1 MRTRRTRRPRSHPSS
16 EAAHEEANVIAETI
30 SAGRVVDVGDR
41 DIENEFD
48 DYESEEEYD
57 EVDSNTPLVVV
68 SSPPASPGPL
78 SENTTASTPARKRK
92 SAKPAAGATTDQA
105 AEVGVDPE
113 EQRSRRRR
121 R

>member
-1 MRTRRTRRPRSHPSS
+1 MPERNARRD
-16 EAAHEEANVIAETI
+16 AI
-30 SAGRVVDVGDR
+30 VDVGDR

-57 EVDSNTPLVVV
+57 EVDTNTALVVV
-68 SSPPASPGPL
+68 SSPPVSPGPL

-92 SAKPAAGATTDQA
+92 SAKPASAGATTDQA